1 MVVIINDRLIDCN
14 FVKQPACGIVV
25 EQELIV
31 EVRHDAGISIEM
43 QAEEKVEKRLR
54 RGTYLG

>member
-1 MVVIINDRLIDCN
+1 MIINDRLIDCN